1 MSNNNNDY
9 EYLDFARAFVCF
21 CTFFERYRLDNL
33 YKNMSGSN
41 VGSFKAN
48 YSNDYAILRAITKF
62 DLNKSNFTNF
72 LATITKETLKHEP
85 NRAHFSYSSTRLI
98 SDCRDLNVL
107 FCNEASNNL
116 QDHRD
121 CFTEFMRAAEEIY
134 EINGTICSSFLQTPG
149 DMTTTED
156 TRGLSQVQPQ
166 QVQPQQRQL
175 RSSSTL
181 NLSQESSL
189 AESIISSDAF
199 TNFFKNMNEELG
211 KVLDK
216 KLDSTVSA
224 KIANEISRHFGVEKE
239 LTSDMIEKQKLA
251 MSNTYNKILRKKNDV
266 SIFKTHLKHKTS
278 PAELCHKRFP
288 RPFLQHDHFFVEKYN
303 HLLEKFQTE
312 IMELATERLNEQI
325 EILNNDFNLHKR
337 TLSNYIKV
345 EDFERYVIAKESTAL
360 EPEFERASEKCLSVR
375 VSRYEPTSVL
385 IQEHD
390 KLDKEK
396 LRIFNNN
403 SIVNKN
409 NKKPNNN
416 NRNKPKH
423 YSKNINNI
431 NKNSKKS
438 SYNNNNNFKGLNNN
452 RSRSNTRENQ
462 QGKSKATVGRVFFNS
477 NHNQDQHRSNNS
489 RAKSCNPDFRKRTD
503 SNQRK

>member
-1 MSNNNNDY
+1 MNFCLFDNLIIALNCNKMSNNNNDY
-9 EYLDFARAFVCF
+9 EYLDFAKAFVCF

-48 YSNDYAILRAITKF
+48 YSNDYAVLRAVTKF
-62 DLNKSNFTNF
+62 DLNKSNFTYF

-116 QDHRD
+116 QEHRD

-134 EINGTICSSFLQTPG
+134 EVNGTISSSFLQTPG
-149 DMTTTED
+149 DMTTAED
-156 TRGLSQVQPQ
+156 TRSLSQL
-166 QVQPQQRQL
+166 QPQQRQL
-175 RSSSTL
+175 RSSSSL
-181 NLSQESSL
+181 NQSQECSL

-216 KLDSTVSA
+216 KLDSTVSV

-251 MSNTYNKILRKKNDV
+251 MSNTYNKILRKKNDIN
-266 SIFKTHLKHKTS
+266 IFKTHLKHKTS

-303 HLLEKFQTE
+303 QLLEKFQIE
-312 IMELATERLNEQI
+312 IMELALERLNEQI
-325 EILNNDFNLHKR
+325 EILNNDFNLHKK
-337 TLSNYIKV
+337 TLSNYIKI
-345 EDFERYVIAKESTAL
+345 EDFERYVITKESKAL
-360 EPEFERASEKCLSVR
+360 EPDFEKASEKCLSVK
-375 VSRYEPTSVL
+375 VSRYEHTNVL
-385 IQEHD
+385 I
-390 KLDKEK
+390 KEIC
-396 LRIFNNN
+396 LEVGSF
-403 SIVNKN
+403 
-409 NKKPNNN
+409 
-416 NRNKPKH
+416 H
-423 YSKNINNI
+423 YIHI
-431 NKNSKKS
+431 
-438 SYNNNNNFKGLNNN
+438 Y
-452 RSRSNTRENQ
+452 
-462 QGKSKATVGRVFFNS
+462 
-477 NHNQDQHRSNNS
+477 D
-489 RAKSCNPDFRKRTD
+489 C
-503 SNQRK
+503 